1 VIGLEKRVVSLDLQ
15 NLSSAF
21 GYPDDL
27 SALGACMLDRYD
39 LSYYGEIFM
48 PGDGPARLYG
58 FRLPLT
64 KDDEDELCR
73 IADAE
78 LEPEEKLQRLYE
90 VIHRVAQRLAA
101 EDEDLRP
108 LLELK
113 LLRITDGYDE
123 VVFVVRRIR

>member
-1 VIGLEKRVVSLDLQ
+1 MEKRVVSLDLQ
-15 NLSSAF
+15 NLSSVF

-39 LSYYGEIFM
+39 LGCYGEIFM
-48 PGDGPARLYG
+48 PGDGPAQLRG

-64 KDDEDELCR
+64 KEEEGELCG

-78 LEPEEKLQRLYE
+78 LEPEEKLRRLYE
-90 VIHRVAQRLAA
+90 VIHRAAQRLAA
-101 EDEDLRP
+101 EDLRP

-113 LLRITDGYDE
+113 LLHITDGYDE